1 MEALQEYIKKFYVEI
16 PNYVE
21 KNNKSIQSALNK
33 GDTNLVKSLIAYRN
47 YLNRLEKEAYDL
59 DVLLRE
65 DY

>member
-21 KNNKSIQSALNK
+21 KSNKSIQTAMDK
-33 GDTNLVKSLIAYRN
+33 GDINLVKSLIAYRN
-47 YLNRLEKEAYDL
+47 YLNRLDTEMDDL
-59 DVLLRE
+59 DVLLKG